1 MKTLTAI
8 ALLLAPAVVGQDKA
22 LLDRAEK
29 GDADAQVTL
38 GAMYETAQGV
48 PQDFAEAVRW
58 YRKSAD
64 QGNASA
70 QACLGAM
77 FDAGRGVPQDYVS
90 AHMWYNIAAS
100 RASGAGQKR
109 YAAARD
115 VVAEKMTAQQIAEA
129 RRRAREWKPAK
140 VAR

>member
-29 GDADAQVTL
+29 GDADAQVT
-38 GAMYETAQGV
+38 
-48 PQDFAEAVRW
+48 
-58 YRKSAD
+58 
-64 QGNASA
+64 
-70 QACLGAM
+70 LGAM

-115 VVAEKMTAQQIAEA
+115 GVAEKMTAQQIAEA

>member
-1 MKTLTAI
+1 MT
-8 ALLLAPAVVGQDKA
+8 VQ
-22 LLDRAEK
+22 RK

-38 GAMYETAQGV
+38 DAMYETAQGV

-58 YRKSAD
+58 YR
-64 QGNASA
+64 NLLTRETPPPRPASA
-70 QACLGAM
+70 PCLTLAEECRRTTSQRICGT
-77 FDAGRGVPQDYVS
+77 
-90 AHMWYNIAAS
+90 S

-115 VVAEKMTAQQIAEA
+115 GVAEKMTAQQIAEA